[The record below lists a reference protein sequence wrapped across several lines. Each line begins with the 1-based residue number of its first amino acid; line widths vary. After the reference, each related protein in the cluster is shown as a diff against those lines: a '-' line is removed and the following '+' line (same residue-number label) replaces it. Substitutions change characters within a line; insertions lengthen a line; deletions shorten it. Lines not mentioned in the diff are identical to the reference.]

1 MKATFGCLFFASILL
16 FSNLALAQQ
25 NSDDGYKY
33 YFNTEIDKKVQEK
46 RILAEEQIIR
56 NLEDGAKIREEMKKN
71 ESNFI
76 ERRIMIANSVK
87 AGSQLNLT
95 VREEGNLSK
104 IGVYLSDGRFTE
116 VKYLPDQASAVALKA
131 VNKGLSGLE
140 SFIELKEITV
150 NNKERV
156 VYEID
161 ASKEIKILGIFES
174 DLKVKAYVD
183 AENGEIVKLE
193 KPWWTALAN

>member
-1 MKATFGCLFFASILL
+1 MNGILVSFALLVL
-16 FSNLALAQQ
+16 FSSLAFAQQ
-25 NSDDGYKY
+25 NSDDSSYKA
-33 YFNTEIDKKVQEK
+33 YFNTEIDKSAKEK

-56 NLEDGAKIREEMKKN
+56 NLEDEAKVRMEVKKN

-76 ERRIMIANSVK
+76 ERKIMIANSVK

-95 VREEGNLSK
+95 VKENGNASK
-104 IGVYLSDGRFTE
+104 IGVYLSDGRFVE
-116 VKYLPDQASAVALKA
+116 VKYLPDQASAIALKK

-140 SFIELKEITV
+140 SFIELKEV
-150 NNKERV
+150 NINKKERV

-161 ASKEIKILGIFES
+161 ANKEIKILGIFNG

-183 AENGEIVKLE
+183 AETGEVVKLE
-193 KPWWTALAN
+193 RPWWTALAN

>member
-1 MKATFGCLFFASILL
+1 MKGMLVSFALLVL
-16 FSNLALAQQ
+16 FSGLAFAQDNL
-25 NSDDGYKY
+25 DDASYKA
-33 YFNTEIDKKVQEK
+33 YFNTEIDKSVKEK

-71 ESNFI
+71 ESNII
-76 ERRIMIANSVK
+76 ERKIMISNSVK

-95 VREEGNLSK
+95 VKGNGNASK
-104 IGVYLSDGRFTE
+104 IGVYLSDGRFVE
-116 VKYLPDQASAVALKA
+116 VKYLPDQASAIALKK

-140 SFIELKEITV
+140 SFIELKEI
-150 NNKERV
+150 NINKEERV

-161 ASKEIKILGIFES
+161 ANKEIKILGIFDG

-183 AENGEIVKLE
+183 AETGELVMLE
-193 KPWWTALAN
+193 KPWWTSLAN

>member
-1 MKATFGCLFFASILL
+1 MSFALLVL
-16 FSNLALAQQ
+16 FSSLAFAQQ
-25 NSDDGYKY
+25 NSDDSSYKA
-33 YFNTEIDKKVQEK
+33 YFNTEIDKSAKEK

-56 NLEDGAKIREEMKKN
+56 NLEDEAKVRMEVKKN

-76 ERRIMIANSVK
+76 ERKIMIANSVK

-95 VREEGNLSK
+95 VKENGNASK
-104 IGVYLSDGRFTE
+104 IGVYLSDGRFVE
-116 VKYLPDQASAVALKA
+116 VKYLPDQASAIALKK

-140 SFIELKEITV
+140 SFIELKEV
-150 NNKERV
+150 NINKKERV

-161 ASKEIKILGIFES
+161 ANKEIKILGIFNG

-183 AENGEIVKLE
+183 AETGEVVKLE

>member
-1 MKATFGCLFFASILL
+1 MKGILVSFALLVL
-16 FSNLALAQQ
+16 FSSLAFAQQ
-25 NSDDGYKY
+25 NSDDSSYKA
-33 YFNTEIDKKVQEK
+33 YFNTEIDKSAKEK

-56 NLEDGAKIREEMKKN
+56 NLEDEAKVRMEVKKN

-76 ERRIMIANSVK
+76 ERKIMIANSVK

-95 VREEGNLSK
+95 VKENGNASK
-104 IGVYLSDGRFTE
+104 IGVYLSDGRFVE
-116 VKYLPDQASAVALKA
+116 VKYLPDQASAIALKK

-140 SFIELKEITV
+140 SFIELKEV
-150 NNKERV
+150 NINKKERV

-161 ASKEIKILGIFES
+161 ANKEIKILGIFNG

-183 AENGEIVKLE
+183 AETGEVVKLE